1 MPTKVS
7 GNASGPSCWTAPTSM
22 PIATANTAGNV
33 LRNSSTI
40 HQPLARRLSAFG
52 RTAKNFHSSRS
63 YNRRS
68 TGDLSSSTRHFVRAA
83 NWRRVR
89 LYCDN
94 PPEGYPSMKQVM
106 LATIVALVIAVPARA
121 ELKLAE
127 NVTGKGLG
135 LTGNMTST
143 TYIKGL
149 KMRLDS
155 AHGDKVDSMIFDVEN
170 QKLYVFDSKK
180 KEADVWDMADFSKQI
195 GAADAGAA
203 GTSSFK
209 PNGQTKQINGKTA
222 TGYDMS
228 IVMPTTLGDAKNGMQ
243 MTVTLTGTTWIIKGA
258 PGTADFQQFY
268 VAAADKG
275 FIFTDP

>member
-1 MPTKVS
+1 
-7 GNASGPSCWTAPTSM
+7 
-22 PIATANTAGNV
+22 
-33 LRNSSTI
+33 
-40 HQPLARRLSAFG
+40 
-52 RTAKNFHSSRS
+52 
-63 YNRRS
+63 
-68 TGDLSSSTRHFVRAA
+68 
-83 NWRRVR
+83 
-89 LYCDN
+89 
-94 PPEGYPSMKQVM
+94 MKQVM

-222 TGYDMS
+222 TGYDMI
-228 IVMPTTLGDAKNGMQ
+228 IVMPTTMGDAKNGMQ

-258 PGTADFQQFY
+258 PGTADFQKFY

-275 FIFTDP
+275 FIFTDPRAAKSQPGQAKARTQMYRQMAATGGVPYETLMNIKMSGDGPMAGMMARMGNVEMTSNVENAEVAQLSDDLFAPPAGYKVDAKK